1 MPRTKEQD
9 RAYQRVRY
17 SENEVA
23 REKRKTSARAYAAR
37 IRAARQDSPA
47 GALSETPNEVNQI

>member
-1 MPRTKEQD
+1 MARTKEQD

-23 REKRKTSARAYAAR
+23 REKRKASARAYAAR
-37 IRAARQDSPA
+37 IRAVRQESPE
-47 GALSETPNEVNQI
+47 GALTETPNEVN

>member
-1 MPRTKEQD
+1 MARTKEQD
-9 RAYQRVRY
+9 RDYQRVRY

-37 IRAARQDSPA
+37 IRATRSE
-47 GALSETPNEVNQI
+47 GAPSETPNEVYQI

>member
-37 IRAARQDSPA
+37 IRVARQESPE
-47 GALSETPNEVNQI
+47 GAPTETPNEVN